1 MREQVK
7 LLEHKTD
14 MRAEIVHIQPR
25 RVDILAGH
33 RDMAR
38 SDRLQAVDG
47 AYQGRLARTG
57 GTANHQH
64 FALGNV
70 FADAIQGMVVA
81 IVFIDV
87 VKGDHAAAFKTR
99 AWRRSS
105 QKAARDRL
113 KQRIK

>member
-14 MRAEIVHIQPR
+14 MRAEVVHIQPR
-25 RVDILAGH
+25 RVNILARH

-38 SDRLQAVDG
+38 SDRLQTING
-47 AYQGRLARTG
+47 ADQGRLAGTG
-57 GTANHQH
+57 GATYHQH

-70 FADAIQGMVVA
+70 FADAIQGMVAA

-87 VKGDHAAAFKTR
+87 VKGNHAAAFKTR